1 MPVSNPIPS
10 SQVVDINV
18 DWTCG
23 VEPACATL
31 DNVLQAI
38 ITEVC
43 TKEDI
48 IDLNDLTFDTCF
60 NNNVVPSNTT
70 ELLQAIVDDIVT
82 LNCPDVEAPD
92 VDISGLNLCDT
103 DGWNC
108 GTLLQCLFI
117 TDNCGNPV
125 VSYTLKELVQ
135 TMIKRMLAYQV
146 EICALEDRIE
156 TLETNYTTLL
166 SRMDVIEA
174 TCCNITLIDRIVVVE
189 DAINTPTTGVLGRLD
204 TIEAT
209 CCP

>member
-82 LNCPDVEAPD
+82 LACPAVADAD
-92 VDISGLNLCDT
+92 VDITGLNLCDR
-103 DGWNC
+103 DIWDC
-108 GTLLQCLFI
+108 DAVEQCI
-117 TDNCGNPV
+117 PMKDVCGNV
-125 VSYTLKELVQ
+125 ITEFTFKDLFQ
-135 TMIKRMLAYQV
+135 AIIKRMMSYQA
-146 EICALEDRIE
+146 EICALEGRID
-156 TLETNYTTLL
+156 TLETNYTTLE

-174 TCCNITLIDRIVVVE
+174 NCCNITLIDRIIALE
-189 DAINTPTTGVLGRLD
+189 DYNIANP
-204 TIEAT
+204 
-209 CCP
+209 